1 MTLRAALLG
10 LVLVAGFAFF
20 LPYLSDVRDGPDL
33 GARPIN
39 GASLLALLLV
49 LGPINGL
56 LLWRARRRALAR
68 AEVLTVY
75 ALVAATAGLST
86 TGFSS
91 FVTIMATASQ
101 YFASPENRWAVLVQP
116 HIPLW
121 LTVNQ
126 PEAVRWLWEGLPEHQ
141 AIPWADWRQPLLTW
155 GLIGLCMCAGSFCLL
170 ALMRRDW
177 IEAQRLVFP
186 LAQIPLETVGQ
197 RGIPGT
203 ALLHQRVFW
212 AGFGLAFVSGLLVI
226 LNRYLPAVPYLSM
239 QWPIGRTFN
248 ENVVPWGVLSLTEF
262 NLDWASLGIMCLL
275 PVEVSLSLWLFHILY
290 YAVAVVLSAMGYIGP
305 GTFGYNSGAFGYQ
318 TGGALVGFGAFVFY
332 QSRRTVLA
340 ALRSW
345 WNPRWRSDDPLE
357 LLSPRYALLGLVA
370 STLVLC
376 MLGVAAGAQ
385 LSRLLILLFMF
396 CTTAISLTRVVAAAG
411 TNHVECGPPVRVLLD
426 GEFGTFGVRPGT
438 MALLNPLS
446 GAFMTDYSAS
456 FMHYAANDMKILHS
470 SRLRGT
476 TTMLALGAAVLL
488 MLALGPVGRVW
499 AGYQHG
505 LAGFNQ
511 WIYSGIPRWE
521 FGSIAELQNP
531 QPADMQ
537 SILATFSG
545 VVIAITLALLQVQVS
560 WWRLSPVGF
569 LLVGGW
575 GINALIWS
583 NAFVGWI
590 IVNAIYRFGGLRLYQ
605 KLRPAFIGLF
615 LGGSTATLLSS
626 AVLLL
631 SGVPGR

>member
-1 MTLRAALLG
+1 M
-10 LVLVAGFAFF
+10 
-20 LPYLSDVRDGPDL
+20 
-33 GARPIN
+33 
-39 GASLLALLLV
+39 
-49 LGPINGL
+49 
-56 LLWRARRRALAR
+56 
-68 AEVLTVY
+68 
-75 ALVAATAGLST
+75 
-86 TGFSS
+86 
-91 FVTIMATASQ
+91 
-101 YFASPENRWAVLVQP
+101 
-116 HIPLW
+116 
-121 LTVNQ
+121 NQ
-126 PEAVRWLWEGLPEHQ
+126 PEAVRWLWEGLPQHQ
-141 AIPWADWRQPLLTW
+141 AIPWAAWGQPLLTW

-186 LAQIPLETVGQ
+186 LAQIPLETVGH

-203 ALLHQRVFW
+203 ALLHHRVFW
-212 AGFGLAFVSGLLVI
+212 AGFGLAFLSGLLVI
-226 LNRYLPAVPYLSM
+226 LNRYLPAVPYVSM
-239 QWPIGRTFN
+239 QWPIGRSFN
-248 ENVVPWGVLSLTEF
+248 VNVVPWGVLSLTEF

-305 GTFGYNSGAFGYQ
+305 GTFSYNSGAFGYQ

-340 ALRSW
+340 AARSW
-345 WNPRWRSDDPLE
+345 WSPRWRSDDPLE

-376 MLGVAAGAQ
+376 LLAEATGAQ

-396 CTTAISLTRVVAAAG
+396 YTTAISLTRVVAAAG

-426 GEFGTFGVRPGT
+426 GEFGTFGVRPDT

-505 LAGFNQ
+505 VAGFNQ
-511 WIYSGIPRWE
+511 WLYSGIPRWE
-521 FGSIAELQNP
+521 FGSIADLQNP
-531 QPADMQ
+531 QPADTP

-545 VVIAITLALLQVQVS
+545 VVIAIALALLQVNVA

-575 GINALIWS
+575 GINALIWA

-615 LGGSTATLLSS
+615 LGGSTATLLGS

>member
-1 MTLRAALLG
+1 VTLRAALLG
-10 LVLVAGFAFF
+10 LILVAGFAFF
-20 LPYLSDVRDGPDL
+20 LPYLSDVKDGPDL

-68 AEVLTVY
+68 AEVLTIY

-141 AIPWADWRQPLLTW
+141 AIPWAAWGQPLLTW

-186 LAQIPLETVGQ
+186 LAQIPLETVGH

-203 ALLHQRVFW
+203 ALLHHRVFW
-212 AGFGLAFVSGLLVI
+212 AGFGLAFLSGLLVI
-226 LNRYLPAVPYLSM
+226 LNRYLPAVPYVSM
-239 QWPIGRTFN
+239 QWPIGRSFN
-248 ENVVPWGVLSLTEF
+248 ANVVPWGVLSLTEF

-305 GTFGYNSGAFGYQ
+305 GTFSYNSGAFGYQ

-340 ALRSW
+340 AARSW
-345 WNPRWRSDDPLE
+345 WSPRWRSDDPLE

-376 MLGVAAGAQ
+376 LLAEATGAQ

-396 CTTAISLTRVVAAAG
+396 YTTAISLTRVVAAAG

-426 GEFGTFGVRPGT
+426 GEFGTFGVRPDT

-505 LAGFNQ
+505 VAGFNQ
-511 WIYSGIPRWE
+511 WLYSGIPRWE
-521 FGSIAELQNP
+521 FGSIADLQNP
-531 QPADMQ
+531 QPADTP

-545 VVIAITLALLQVQVS
+545 VVIAIALALLQVNVA

-569 LLVGGW
+569 LLVGGA
-575 GINALIWS
+575 GINSLIWA

-615 LGGSTATLLSS
+615 LGGSTATLLGS